1 MTIAQA
7 HPLDQ
12 PSRTFVRFSLW
23 VMLLALPGL
32 AMAAEPPPIPGLSP
46 TPLAGRIW
54 DTKAKR
60 LISADELVGRAL
72 AAGVVILGETHD
84 NPDHHA
90 LQAWMVRR
98 LVAAGRRPVTAL
110 EMVESDHQAALDANR
125 GDLAGLGSALDWE
138 KRGWPSWALYRP
150 IAEATLA
157 GNGALVA
164 GNLPLDSSRQIAKGT
179 PSADMIARYGLDE
192 PLSPKEEKAMAADIR
207 DSHCGLMPES
217 AIPAMVQV
225 QRARDA
231 AMAEVVAD
239 WATRPQVGPA
249 VLIAGSGH
257 ARRDRGVPARLQALV
272 PGVTP
277 LSIAFVEVEADE
289 RDPARAA
296 RRDDETAPFDAVW
309 FTSPAPRDDQC
320 AQLQKQMGKK

>member
-1 MTIAQA
+1 
-7 HPLDQ
+7 
-12 PSRTFVRFSLW
+12 
-23 VMLLALPGL
+23 
-32 AMAAEPPPIPGLSP
+32 
-46 TPLAGRIW
+46 LAGRIW

-60 LISADELVGRAL
+60 MITAEDLVSRAL

-110 EMVESDHQAALDANR
+110 EMVDSDRQATLDANR
-125 GDLAGLGSALDWE
+125 SDLAGLGLALDWE
-138 KRGWPSWALYRP
+138 KRGWPHWAWYRP

-157 GNGALVA
+157 GNGVLVA
-164 GNLPLDSSRQIAKGT
+164 ANLPQEAGRQIAKG
-179 PSADMIARYGLDE
+179 SATADTIARYGLDE
-192 PLSPKEEKAMAADIR
+192 TLSPKDEKAMAADIR
-207 DSHCGLMPES
+207 DGHCGMLPET

-231 AMAEVVAD
+231 AMAEAVAD

-277 LSIAFVEVEADE
+277 LVIAFVEAGDDE
-289 RDPARAA
+289 RDPAQASKRGDGAA
-296 RRDDETAPFDAVW
+296 SFDAVW
-309 FTSPAPRDDQC
+309 FTAPAPREDPC
-320 AQLQKQMGKK
+320 AQFQKQMGKK

>member
-7 HPLDQ
+7 HPIDQ
-12 PSRTFVRFSLW
+12 PIRTLVRFFVLTF
-23 VMLLALPGL
+23 MLMLPGR
-32 AMAAEPPPIPGLSP
+32 AFATEPPPAPSLGG
-46 TPLAGRIW
+46 TPLAGQIW
-54 DTKAKR
+54 DPRAKR
-60 LISADELVGRAL
+60 MISAEELVRRAL

-90 LQAWMVRR
+90 LQAWMLRR

-110 EMVESDHQAALDANR
+110 EMVESDHQAGLDDHRN
-125 GDLAGLGSALDWE
+125 DLPGLGEALKWE
-138 KRGWPSWALYRP
+138 KRGWPDWSLYRP

-157 GNGALVA
+157 GNGVLVA
-164 GNLPLDSSRQIAKGT
+164 ANLPQDSGRQIAKGT
-179 PSADMIARYGLDE
+179 PTADMIARYGLDE
-192 PLSPKEEKAMAADIR
+192 PLSPKEEKAMATEIR
-207 DSHCGLMPES
+207 DSHCGLMPETS
-217 AIPAMVQV
+217 IPAMVQV

-239 WATRPQVGPA
+239 WATRPAMGPA

-277 LSIAFVEVEADE
+277 LSIAFVEAEPDD

-296 RRDDETAPFDAVW
+296 SRHDGTVPFDAVW
-309 FTSPAPRDDQC
+309 FTAPAPREDQC
-320 AQLQKQMGKK
+320 IQLQKQMQKK